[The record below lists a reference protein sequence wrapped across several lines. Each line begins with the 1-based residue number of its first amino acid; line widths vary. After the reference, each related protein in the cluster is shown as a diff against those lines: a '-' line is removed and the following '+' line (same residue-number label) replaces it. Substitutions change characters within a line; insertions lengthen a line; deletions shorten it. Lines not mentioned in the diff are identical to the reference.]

1 MSRRAFHQFGQP
13 RVQQMTHRENNNCGN
28 NKILKGPDNAIEI
41 EDDGD
46 DEEDDRK
53 MPSNSPAESDAT
65 TACVFEADFST
76 KVNTCLAVAGLGVL
90 GDEAALVQV
99 GHIRRDRCRRP

>member
-1 MSRRAFHQFGQP
+1 
-13 RVQQMTHRENNNCGN
+13 MTHRENNNCGN
-28 NKILKGPDNAIEI
+28 NKLLKGPDDAIEI

-76 KVNTCLAVAGLGVL
+76 KVNTCLAVAGLGVI

-99 GHIRRDRCRRP
+99 GHIRRDRCLRP